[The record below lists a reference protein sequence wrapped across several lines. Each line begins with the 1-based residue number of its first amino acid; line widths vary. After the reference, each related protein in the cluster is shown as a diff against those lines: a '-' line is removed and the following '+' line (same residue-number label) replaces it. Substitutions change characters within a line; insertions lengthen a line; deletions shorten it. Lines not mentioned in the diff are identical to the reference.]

1 MTIYVYVYIYMYI
14 YIYVYH
20 SLPEL
25 VIFIFFIFFNGSFLG
40 YFEFNFKFK
49 LIKFVGFEY
58 FCKALYV
65 YHEHRILDVCWTK
78 RSWVEL
84 PSESCSTFWVDDV
97 NSCGKPIGL
106 ESYQKPLKQNED
118 FQCNQCD
125 ANFKTVKGLKIHI
138 GKSHK
143 EASPPQEMLRGS
155 SSQPSLSL
163 SPIKDQNRT
172 ESCHNCDKEMS
183 PTHLC
188 QDDPDLTLDDVKICE
203 CGCGSDFDPC
213 PAPHHKH
220 SGCAK
225 SCKTCLNVQ
234 MQLQMVN
241 LMKDLKDIV
250 T

>member
-1 MTIYVYVYIYMYI
+1 MAAVNESDS
-14 YIYVYH
+14 
-20 SLPEL
+20 SLTNKCL
-25 VIFIFFIFFNGSFLG
+25 DLCHALAGQGKV
-40 YFEFNFKFK
+40 FKFS
-49 LIKFVGFEY
+49 LTIG
-58 FCKALYV
+58 
-65 YHEHRILDVCWTK
+65 
-78 RSWVEL
+78 
-84 PSESCSTFWVDDV
+84 STFTFSLDSRV
-97 NSCGKPIGL
+97 GKATLPRKDKQRKSPSTLKRNAKRKEEFLAKKSASSSVVTGL
-106 ESYQKPLKQNED
+106 ESYQKPPKQNKD

-143 EASPPQEMLRGS
+143 EASPQEMLRGS
-155 SSQPSLSL
+155 YSQPSLSV
-163 SPIKDQNRT
+163 SPIREQNRT

-188 QDDPDLTLDDVKICE
+188 QDDHDLTLDDVKTCE

-225 SCKTCLNVQ
+225 SCNTCLNVQ